1 MEKTVKPFWWSFMWR
16 WESIHEGKWWQQ
28 TSRHMLFMS
37 NMKHKM
43 IISDGTIALSD
54 LLKLLLLLTSFTM
67 QIACFISLHF
77 CLINVLFS
85 ELKTYL
91 WLCAHGVKYVFPS
104 HLDAM
109 DITLWCDVTQVFK
122 MTKHRIIIRIVLL
135 QNAHWLPLEGRKC
148 ECFSRPLELSYFS
161 FIA

>member
-1 MEKTVKPFWWSFMWR
+1 MATNKQAHAVHVK
-16 WESIHEGKWWQQ
+16 HEA
-28 TSRHMLFMS
+28 HLDL
-37 NMKHKM
+37 HKM

-91 WLCAHGVKYVFPS
+91 
-104 HLDAM
+104 
-109 DITLWCDVTQVFK
+109 
-122 MTKHRIIIRIVLL
+122 
-135 QNAHWLPLEGRKC
+135 
-148 ECFSRPLELSYFS
+148 
-161 FIA
+161 